1 MLKPKL
7 WALIDRY
14 SRASIDH
21 YNLNQQE
28 FVPDDERESLQQ
40 RLSDLED
47 DINNLLYKMKY
58 KPTKTQLILTV
69 LACINCLFLVYWGM
83 YSGDLGL
90 TGISG
95 LYPPIIYLVNK

>member
-1 MLKPKL
+1 MLKPRL
-7 WALIDRY
+7 WALIDKY
-14 SRASIDH
+14 SRATTDY

-28 FVPDDERESLQQ
+28 FAPNDERESLQKQ
-40 RLSDLED
+40 LSDLEN

-95 LYPPIIYLVNK
+95 LYPPLIYLINK